1 MNRPSAALAVILAL
15 ATLPALAGPAGAQD
29 PAAAQGAAETAAK
42 AAESPLALE
51 GLTVE
56 PSNPGTETL
65 CRLRVKIANHGEKI
79 ATAFAFKVE
88 VAGHELPV
96 YRNQVFMKPVPAGK
110 TVELAL
116 YNFWTSE
123 TGRPAPTDGK
133 LPVKVTL
140 REARWTDRSEEKGV
154 EVWKLQG
161 PVAGLPVEA
170 SVTVPL
176 KKTAK

>member
-1 MNRPSAALAVILAL
+1 MNRTAAALVAILTFA
-15 ATLPALAGPAGAQD
+15 AIPALAGSAGAQD
-29 PAAAQGAAETAAK
+29 APPAAKTPEKAAK
-42 AAESPLALE
+42 SSLALE

-79 ATAFAFKVE
+79 ASAFAFTVE

-96 YRNQVFMKPVPAGK
+96 YRNEVFMKPVPAGK

-140 REARWTDRSEEKGV
+140 REARWTTRSEEKGV
-154 EVWKLQG
+154 EVWKLG
-161 PVAGLPVEA
+161 DPVPGLPIDA

-176 KKTAK
+176 KKTPR

>member
-1 MNRPSAALAVILAL
+1 MNRTAPALVAILAL
-15 ATLPALAGPAGAQD
+15 TALPALARPAGAQSEKSP
-29 PAAAQGAAETAAK
+29 PAAEKAPETAAK
-42 AAESPLALE
+42 PLLALE
-51 GLTVE
+51 GLIVE

-79 ATAFAFKVE
+79 ASAFAFKVE

-96 YRNQVFMKPVPAGK
+96 YRNEVFMKPVPAGK

-133 LPVKVTL
+133 LPVQVTL
-140 REARWTDRSEEKGV
+140 REAR
-154 EVWKLQG
+154 
-161 PVAGLPVEA
+161 PVVT

-176 KKTAK
+176 KKTPK

>member
-1 MNRPSAALAVILAL
+1 MNRSAAALATILAL
-15 ATLPALAGPAGAQD
+15 AALPAFALPAGAQD
-29 PAAAQGAAETAAK
+29 KPATEKAPEPAAK
-42 AAESPLALE
+42 SPLALE
-51 GLTVE
+51 GLSVE
-56 PSNPGTETL
+56 PSKPGTETL
-65 CRLRVKIANHGEKI
+65 CHLTVKIANHGEKI
-79 ATAFAFKVE
+79 ATAFAFTVA

-96 YRNQVFMKPVPAGK
+96 YRNQVFVKPVPAGQ

-140 REARWTDRSEEKGV
+140 REARWTEKSEEKGV
-154 EVWKLQG
+154 EVWKLQE
-161 PVAGLPVEA
+161 PVPGLPVEA

-176 KKTAK
+176 AK

>member
-1 MNRPSAALAVILAL
+1 MTRSAAALATILAL
-15 ATLPALAGPAGAQD
+15 AALCAAVP
-29 PAAAQGAAETAAK
+29 PAAAQDPPAAEKAPEKAAK
-42 AAESPLALE
+42 APLALE

-56 PSNPGTETL
+56 PAKPGTETL
-65 CRLRVKIANHGEKI
+65 CRLKVKIANHGEKI
-79 ATAFAFKVE
+79 ASAFAFTVE

-96 YRNQVFMKPVPAGK
+96 YRNQVFMKPVPAGQ

-154 EVWKLQG
+154 EVWKLG
-161 PVAGLPVEA
+161 DPVPGLPVET
-170 SVTVPL
+170 SLTVPL
-176 KKTAK
+176 AK